1 MYVKKAGFQ
10 GEAVNPEV
18 TIEVTEMNKEALN
31 DWAAYSGGTI
41 LSDPVLYNIRRERRC
56 EFMAEGLRWMDLV
69 RWRALDQL
77 IDKPWHVEG
86 FHLWNTPMERWYS
99 NLVADGSSNAN
110 VSSITLSEH
119 LRPFEKNMT
128 ANNLFKDG
136 LTWSMAQY
144 LEPLPITQFLLT
156 ASDYQSVEKSPLY
169 QNPYWPTVAD
179 RPAEK

>member
-1 MYVKKAGFQ
+1 
-10 GEAVNPEV
+10 
-18 TIEVTEMNKEALN
+18 
-31 DWAAYSGGTI
+31 
-41 LSDPVLYNIRRERRC
+41 
-56 EFMAEGLRWMDLV
+56 
-69 RWRALDQL
+69 
-77 IDKPWHVEG
+77 
-86 FHLWNTPMERWYS
+86 MERWYS